1 MVGRDVRHHRH
12 LRGLAHADK
21 LEAGKLHHGYIRGRD
36 GVHHRQQRAAQVAA
50 QMHGVPRRLQY
61 FCNERRGGS
70 LAVGARHGHDLAGT
84 KPEEQLHLA
93 GHLGARL
100 PGGHQLRRIVFKA
113 RRAHDHLLSRQ
124 PVEVMLSQR
133 KPDVQLAQ
141 RLGIRAKGVDVRLFV
156 AQRDLRAAPCEQL
169 NALLVRDAR
178 ADERN
183 APAAQRTVK
192 ILDLF
197 LHCPTS
203 FA

>member
-1 MVGRDVRHHRH
+1 
-12 LRGLAHADK
+12 
-21 LEAGKLHHGYIRGRD
+21 
-36 GVHHRQQRAAQVAA
+36 
-50 QMHGVPRRLQY
+50 
-61 FCNERRGGS
+61 
-70 LAVGARHGHDLAGT
+70 
-84 KPEEQLHLA
+84 
-93 GHLGARL
+93 
-100 PGGHQLRRIVFKA
+100 
-113 RRAHDHLLSRQ
+113 
-124 PVEVMLSQR
+124 MLSQR